1 MLLEGRRALVTG
13 GSRGVG
19 AATSLRLAELGASVA
34 INYVKAR
41 DRAEAVA
48 AKARE
53 SGGAAVAIQADVGSD
68 GAARRLVDEAAD
80 ALGGLDVLVN
90 NAAIT
95 RFIDFGNLEGVT
107 DDDWE
112 ALFATNVRGP
122 FFVTRAAVPRLRECD
137 DPVIVNVGSLS
148 GMGDM
153 GSSIP
158 YCASKAAL
166 HSLTKTLAR
175 TLAPQIRVNC
185 VAPGG
190 INTEWADSAPGLAPR
205 EQRMQELADSLLL
218 KRPCEPEDVADA
230 IVGFVTGN
238 RFVTGQILR
247 VDGGR
252 PV

>member
-1 MLLEGRRALVTG
+1 MTLEGRRALVTG

-34 INYVKAR
+34 INYVKAQ

-48 AKARE
+48 TKARE
-53 SGGAAVAIQADVGSD
+53 SGGTAVTIQADVGTDS
-68 GAARRLVDEAAD
+68 AARRLVEEAAD

-95 RFIDFGNLEGVT
+95 RFIKFENLEGVT
-107 DDDWE
+107 DEDWDRM
-112 ALFATNVRGP
+112 FATNVRGP
-122 FFVTRAAVPRLRECD
+122 FYVTRAAAPRLRNSGD
-137 DPVIVNVGSLS
+137 AVIVNVGSLS
-148 GMGDM
+148 GIGDM

-158 YCASKAAL
+158 YAASKAAL
-166 HSLTKTLAR
+166 HSLTKTFAR
-175 TLAPQIRVNC
+175 TLAPEIRVNC

-190 INTEWADSAPGLAPR
+190 INTEWADDAPGIAPR
-205 EQRMQELADSLLL
+205 EERMQELADSLHL
-218 KRPCEPEDVADA
+218 KRPCEPEDIADA

>member
-53 SGGAAVAIQADVGSD
+53 SGGAAVAIQADVGTDS
-68 GAARRLVDEAAD
+68 AARRLVDEAAD

-95 RFIDFGNLEGVT
+95 RFIDFENLEGVT
-107 DDDWE
+107 DDDWD

-122 FFVTRAAVPRLRECD
+122 FFVTRAAVPRLRESD
-137 DPVIVNVGSLS
+137 D
-148 GMGDM
+148 
-153 GSSIP
+153 
-158 YCASKAAL
+158 
-166 HSLTKTLAR
+166 R
-175 TLAPQIRVNC
+175 
-185 VAPGG
+185 
-190 INTEWADSAPGLAPR
+190 
-205 EQRMQELADSLLL
+205 
-218 KRPCEPEDVADA
+218 
-230 IVGFVTGN
+230 
-238 RFVTGQILR
+238 
-247 VDGGR
+247 
-252 PV
+252 